1 METLDLHNKR
11 HSEVERI
18 VEDFLIFNPPPVKII
33 TGNSDKM
40 KQLVIDVVK
49 KFGFYCH
56 YENLRNYGSLVVTRT
71 DL

>member
-1 METLDLHNKR
+1 METRDLHNKR

-18 VEDFLIFNPPPVKII
+18 VEDILDFNPPPVKII

-40 KQLVIDVVK
+40 KQLVIAVVK

>member
-11 HSEVERI
+11 HSEVQRL
-18 VEDFLIFNPPPVKII
+18 VEDFLIFNEPPVKIV

-56 YENLRNYGSLVVTRT
+56 YENLRNYGSLIVTRT

>member
-11 HSEVERI
+11 HSEVQRL
-18 VEDFLIFNPPPVKII
+18 VEDFLIFNEPPVKIV

>member
-1 METLDLHNKR
+1 METLDLHKKR

-18 VEDFLIFNPPPVKII
+18 VEDFLVFNPPPVKII

-40 KQLVIDVVK
+40 KELVIDVIK

-56 YENLRNYGSLVVTRT
+56 YENLRNSGCLVVTRT

>member
-1 METLDLHNKR
+1 MGTLDLHNKR
-11 HSEVERI
+11 HSEVGRI
-18 VEDFLIFNPPPVKII
+18 VEDFLIFNDPPVKII
-33 TGNSDKM
+33 TGNSDRM

-56 YENLRNYGSLVVTRT
+56 YEDLRSSGCLIVTRT

>member
-11 HSEVERI
+11 HADVARI
-18 VEDFLIFNPPPVKII
+18 VEDFLIFNEPPVKII

-40 KQLVIDVVK
+40 KELVIHVVK

-56 YENLRNYGSLVVTRT
+56 YENLTNYCSLVVTQT

>member
-1 METLDLHNKR
+1 MGTLDLHNKR
-11 HSEVERI
+11 HSEVGRI
-18 VEDFLIFNPPPVKII
+18 VEDFLIFNDPPVKII
-33 TGNSDKM
+33 TGNSDRM

-56 YENLRNYGSLVVTRT
+56 YENLRNPGCLVVTRS

>member
-11 HSEVERI
+11 HSEVERL
-18 VEDFLIFNPPPVKII
+18 VEDFLIFNEPPVKIV

>member
-18 VEDFLIFNPPPVKII
+18 VEDFLIFNSLPVKII

-56 YENLRNYGSLVVTRT
+56 YENLRNYRSLVVTRT

>member
-11 HSEVERI
+11 HSEVQRL
-18 VEDFLIFNPPPVKII
+18 VEDFLIFNSLPVKII

>member
-18 VEDFLIFNPPPVKII
+18 VEDFLIFNSLPVKII

>member
-11 HSEVERI
+11 HREVERL
-18 VEDFLIFNPPPVKII
+18 VEDFLNWYDLPVKIV
-33 TGNSDKM
+33 TGNSNKM

-49 KFGFYCH
+49 RYKLYCH
-56 YENLRNYGSLVVTRT
+56 YENLRNSGCLIVTEK

>member
-11 HSEVERI
+11 HRDVERL
-18 VEDFLIFNPPPVKII
+18 VEDFLHWYDLPVKII

-49 KFGFYCH
+49 RCKLYCH
-56 YENLRNYGSLVVTRT
+56 YENLRNSGVLIVTKQ

>member
-1 METLDLHNKR
+1 METLDLHNQR
-11 HSEVERI
+11 HQEVERL
-18 VEDFLIFNPPPVKII
+18 VEDFLYWYDLPVKII

-49 KFGFYCH
+49 RHKLYCH
-56 YENLRNYGSLVVTRT
+56 YENLRNSGVLIITKQ

>member
-40 KQLVIDVVK
+40 KQLVIVVIK

>member
-11 HSEVERI
+11 HSEVERL
-18 VEDFLIFNPPPVKII
+18 VEDFLIFNEPPVKIV

-56 YENLRNYGSLVVTRT
+56 YENLRNYGSLIVTRT

>member
-18 VEDFLIFNPPPVKII
+18 VEDFLVFNPPPVRII

-40 KQLVIDVVK
+40 KQLVIAVIK

-56 YENLRNYGSLVVTRT
+56 YENLRNYGSLVVTQT